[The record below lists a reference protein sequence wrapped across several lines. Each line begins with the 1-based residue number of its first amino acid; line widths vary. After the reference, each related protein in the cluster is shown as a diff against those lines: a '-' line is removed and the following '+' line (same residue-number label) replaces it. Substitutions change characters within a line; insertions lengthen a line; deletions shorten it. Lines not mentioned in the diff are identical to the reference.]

1 MEIIFVFLIIFIVI
15 AFFLKNATTKKTSNK
30 TINVGIAHDKKEYLT
45 TENER
50 KLFFALRKA
59 LDEKYLIHCQT
70 SLIALVD
77 PVEYK
82 YKSKAWSR
90 RMDYVI
96 TDTATKVLCV
106 IELDDSTHK
115 QQKRIERDMYV
126 NDALKGHHT
135 LIRLKTQKFY
145 KPEEL
150 AELFEEK
157 LNINNIFKNI
167 EA

>member
-1 MEIIFVFLIIFIVI
+1 MEIIFVLFIIFIVI
-15 AFFLKNATTKKTSNK
+15 AFFLKNAATNNTPKKTV
-30 TINVGIAHDKKEYLT
+30 NVGIAHDKKEYLT

-96 TDTATKVLCV
+96 TDTATKVICV

-115 QQKRIERDMYV
+115 QQKRIERDLYV
-126 NDALKGHHT
+126 NDALKGRHT
-135 LIRLKTQKFY
+135 LIRLETQKFY

-150 AELFEEK
+150 AELFDER
-157 LNINNIFKNI
+157 LNIKNFFKNV
-167 EA
+167 ES